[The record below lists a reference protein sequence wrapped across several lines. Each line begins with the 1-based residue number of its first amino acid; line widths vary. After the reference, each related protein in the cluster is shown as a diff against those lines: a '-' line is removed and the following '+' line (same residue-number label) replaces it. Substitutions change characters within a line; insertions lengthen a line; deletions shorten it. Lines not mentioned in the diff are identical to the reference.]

1 MVTRVVPFLHVRDA
15 RAASTFYEL
24 LGFYLEW
31 EHRFE
36 PHLPLFLSIGTDDGA
51 RVFLS
56 EHAGDAR
63 PDTLLYLYVDDV
75 DGLYARLTEAGVEV
89 APPEDAPWA
98 REIEVRDPDGNRLRI
113 GTLHEG

>member
-1 MVTRVVPFLHVRDA
+1 MTRVVPFLHVRDA

-75 DGLYARLTEAGVEV
+75 DGLYARLAEAGVEV